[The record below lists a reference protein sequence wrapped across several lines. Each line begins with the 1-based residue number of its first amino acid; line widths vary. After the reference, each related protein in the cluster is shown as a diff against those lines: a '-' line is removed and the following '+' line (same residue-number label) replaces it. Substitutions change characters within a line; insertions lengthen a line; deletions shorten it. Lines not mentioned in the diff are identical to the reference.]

1 MSRAILALLLT
12 IIVASPAIGQQL
24 SYEVFPIDISPSG
37 SDYQAFALVISRS
50 TNQTWQCVALFRKG
64 QITDTHCDRH
74 TPANLVLNQNTQI
87 RPAPVSL
94 PPYRTIRTI
103 LTAGIFWFIDQANGT
118 VSLCNFAL
126 KPAAINANP
135 QRVARSASSS
145 CACG

>member
-37 SDYQAFALVISRS
+37 SDYQALALVMSRS

-64 QITDTHCDRH
+64 QFTDTHCDRH

-94 PPYRTIRTI
+94 PPYRTI

-126 KPAAINANP
+126 KPACTTFP
-135 QRVARSASSS
+135 SLP
-145 CACG
+145 